1 MSALTELS
9 NILWR
14 QRRTLER
21 LLYKLEVQQLM
32 LAAGRSRWVTTAAAE
47 VEDTLDKMRGTE
59 LSRAV
64 QTAAAAGELGLPT
77 SEPSLRELI
86 DAAPAPWDAIL
97 RDHHEAF
104 LQMTAEVEELTRSN
118 TELLTRGY
126 NATRDYLNALHGA
139 TLVDAYSAKGTGET
153 FGGTTHVIDRAF

>member
-1 MSALTELS
+1 MPFGAPAQHAAGQVRDVPEAGLLQHDHR
-9 NILWR
+9 L
-14 QRRTLER
+14 RRTR
-21 LLYKLEVQQLM
+21 AG
-32 LAAGRSRWVTTAAAE
+32 AAHG
-47 VEDTLDKMRGTE
+47 DDG
-59 LSRAV
+59 AV
-64 QTAAAAGELGLPT
+64 RREFPAAAGELGLPT